1 MAGQDSTVP
10 SGKSELTLLSY
21 QGVFMPRKAKS
32 FKTKR
37 REAQMAYHQGK
48 TDEAHKI
55 WQQITVDRLKV
66 KAEKAAKAAEKKA
79 AKT

>member
-1 MAGQDSTVP
+1 
-10 SGKSELTLLSY
+10 
-21 QGVFMPRKAKS
+21 MPRKAKA
-32 FKTKR
+32 FKTRR

-55 WQQITVDRLKV
+55 WQKIAVDRLAL

-79 AKT
+79 AKA

>member
-1 MAGQDSTVP
+1 
-10 SGKSELTLLSY
+10 
-21 QGVFMPRKAKS
+21 MPRKAKS
-32 FKTKR
+32 FKTRR

-48 TDEAHKI
+48 TDEANKT
-55 WQQITVDRLKV
+55 WQQITVDRAKV

>member
-1 MAGQDSTVP
+1 
-10 SGKSELTLLSY
+10 
-21 QGVFMPRKAKS
+21 MPRKAKT
-32 FKTKR
+32 FKSR
-37 REAQMAYHQGK
+37 RKEAQMASHQGK
-48 TDEAHKI
+48 TDEANKI